1 MSLDHITADAYNW
14 NINKQLAR
22 KLVWLCETTSRH
34 DVKFI
39 HIIDTVLEENDPL
52 NI

>member
-1 MSLDHITADAYNW
+1 MSPDHITANGYNW
-14 NINKQLAR
+14 NIDKQLAC
-22 KLVWLCETTSRH
+22 KLVWLRKTTPRH

-39 HIIDTVLEENDPL
+39 HIIDVVLEENDPL